1 MHFAEPTQGNE
12 DTKMATNTIQRL
24 MQQAPATHD
33 VAWLQSALQAAIQ
46 LELATLPPYLS
57 AMFSIADQTSA
68 PFTLINDIVFN
79 EMTHFGLACNLLA
92 ATGGQPTIVA
102 GYRKTVYP
110 GPLPGGVKPKCDN
123 SFFPCDP
130 DFEVVLGFMDLKSFA
145 KMAMQIEYPEDP
157 VPLHAALALGET
169 FPSIGEFYKA
179 VEDAFTSN
187 TAQLPYTTTKQL
199 TKPRMDI
206 TLVDN
211 LANAVKA
218 IELIRGEG
226 EGSSKNPFFNGKLS
240 HFYAFGELFHGATYV
255 FDPATQTGDWTGTAI
270 PAVTIAPMT
279 PIPLGGYPNPP
290 APAVAALSTCDQ
302 NFTDMLT
309 ELDAAWA
316 TGSTASL
323 GAAIGSMSDLGDS
336 ARTLL
341 GLAIARTDAPGIYG
355 PQFRLK

>member
-1 MHFAEPTQGNE
+1 
-12 DTKMATNTIQRL
+12 
-24 MQQAPATHD
+24 MQQPAPAHD

-57 AMFSIADQTSA
+57 ALFSIADQTSTA
-68 PFTLINDIVFN
+68 FSLINDIVFN
-79 EMTHFGLACNLLA
+79 EMTHFGLVCNLLA
-92 ATGGQPTIVA
+92 AAGGQPAIVA
-102 GYRKTVYP
+102 GYRNTVYP

-130 DFEVVLGFMDLKSFA
+130 NFEVVLGFTNLKSFA
-145 KMAMQIEYPEDP
+145 QMCMQIEYPEDP
-157 VPLHAALALGET
+157 VPRPAALALGET

-179 VEDAFTSN
+179 IEEAFTNN
-187 TAQLPYTTTKQL
+187 TASLPYTTTKQQ
-199 TKPRMDI
+199 TRPRMDI

-211 LANAVKA
+211 LPNAVKA

-240 HFYAFGELFHGATYV
+240 HFYAFGELFRGAAYV

-270 PAVTIAPMT
+270 PDVAIASMT
-279 PIPLGGYPNPP
+279 PIPLGGYPNPT
-290 APAVAALSTCDQ
+290 ASAVAPLSTCDQ

-309 ELDAAWA
+309 KLDEAWA
-316 TGSTASL
+316 TGSAASL
-323 GAAIGSMSDLGDS
+323 GAAIGSMGDLGSS
-336 ARTLL
+336 ARKLL